1 MPSSKD
7 TPPLAWLFLLALAV
21 GVYVMGLGGQYVP
34 TNGDEMVYAHIAR
47 LTAASH
53 HWLPLV
59 SELENT
65 RNTKPP
71 LLFWQAIIASDWGRN
86 WQLAA
91 LRAPSLIYTLLITA
105 AVAWTVRLITRH
117 WRDALIAACVYLAFY
132 SSFHYGRPY
141 LTSAPE
147 TFWFSVPMFGLL
159 WHSLAGNNPS
169 PRAQAAGPGLLAH
182 AGFGLALGLGL
193 AYKSFALIVPAAAAL
208 WCGLLLSQPRLHWRL
223 VLWATL
229 RTGLSAALALGLFA
243 LWFALDP
250 DPGAVW
256 REFVVGENAAKFS
269 DPKGYWH
276 EALAGGGS
284 SLWAQLLAYAVN
296 AGLLGFVVIG
306 LAWAGWKNF
315 RQAGNRPA
323 LSPHL
328 RILLPWLAVWL
339 IVFTLP
345 SQRTARYVIPAM
357 PAVAILIALY
367 WHRLQR
373 RWFLLSLLLT
383 GIPQVLLARIAWVA
397 HDLGIASGMQGLMAL
412 AAAALGA
419 AAVAAGTLKPAWTRA
434 CAVLACLS
442 VYACFGLT
450 VAPLDGPA
458 GRYASPAAADLR
470 HARIAVPTNFKGQ
483 FERFEFLLPGHRFVP
498 YDAGNRA
505 LSRGKDPAT
514 AGLLDE
520 LLHRHDAVVWTQS
533 TPAEMAPPC
542 VPGCTVLGS
551 RWQLKS
557 RHQRGEIDLSN
568 LWQPQAWLFRRE
580 WLVRRATPP

>member
-7 TPPLAWLFLLALAV
+7 TPPLAWLLLLALAV

-47 LTAASH
+47 LTAASS

-71 LLFWQAIIASDWGRN
+71 LLFWQAIIASDWGQN

-91 LRAPSLIYTLLITA
+91 LRTPSLIYTLLITA
-105 AVAWTVRLITRH
+105 AVAWTVRLITH
-117 WRDALIAACVYLAFY
+117 KWRDALIAACVYLAFY
-132 SSFHYGRPY
+132 STFHYGRPY

-159 WHSLAGNNPS
+159 WHRLAGKNS
-169 PRAQAAGPGLLAH
+169 SLHEQTASPGLLAH

-193 AYKSFALIVPAAAAL
+193 AYKSFALIAPAAATL
-208 WCGLLLSQPRLHWRL
+208 WCALLLSEPRLHWRL
-223 VLWATL
+223 VLRATL
-229 RTGLSAALALGLFA
+229 LTGLSAALALGVFA

-339 IVFTLP
+339 IVFILP

-367 WHRLQR
+367 WHQLQR
-373 RWFLLSLLLT
+373 KWFLLSLLLT
-383 GIPQVLLARIAWVA
+383 SIPMVLLARIAWVS
-397 HDLGIASGMQGLMAL
+397 HDLGIATGVQVVIML
-412 AAAALGA
+412 AAAAMGA
-419 AAVAAGTLKPAWTRA
+419 AAVVAGTVKPAWTRA
-434 CAVLACLS
+434 CTVMACLS
-442 VYACFGLT
+442 VYACFDLT

-458 GRYASPAAADLR
+458 GRYESQATTRLHD
-470 HARIAVPTNFKGQ
+470 ARIAVPTNFNGQ
-483 FERFEFLLPGHRFVP
+483 FERFEFLLPGNRFVP
-498 YDAGNRA
+498 YDVESRA
-505 LSRGKDPAT
+505 LSRGKGPAT
-514 AGLLDE
+514 AGLLND
-520 LLHRHDAVVWTQS
+520 LLHQHDAVVWTQS
-533 TPAEMAPPC
+533 TPAEVTPPC

-568 LWQPQAWLFRRE
+568 LWHPQVWLFRRE
-580 WLVRRATPP
+580 WLVSRATPQ